1 MAVVYQ
7 LIAGNDRKGDIMAT
21 ATQSALIRGLDA
33 EKRSG
38 ASRQFAD
45 AQRRDIAGQDEEAAL
60 VFAAKSGNGQ
70 ALEIL
75 IKRYQRRIL
84 AIARRFTRIQ
94 EDAEDIAQQSFQK
107 AFVHLHRFKGKSS
120 FSTWLTRIAI
130 NEALMLLRRGRS
142 LREVSIDDLSGN
154 EESALRLEM
163 PDSRAGPESAFLHDE
178 RSRILSAAM
187 DKLTTRTRTA
197 IELRELGELSTKEAA
212 RVMGLSVEAVKG
224 RVFQGR
230 KKLSQVLKCE
240 SAWMSG
246 KQSLRASRKANGLW
260 RRRMTSVP
268 FQLPMAGALST
279 VLLALGVS
287 LFSFGCGEKNAQ
299 AGKPAAV
306 DVEVVQVEQKDIP
319 IYGEWIGTLDGLENA
334 DVKAQV
340 TGYLLKQAYAE
351 GSFVKR
357 GQLLFQIDP
366 RPFQASLDSANALL
380 MEAQAQLTN
389 AEAVQLQAQLNV
401 NKYTPLAAEQVATQ
415 QDLDNAVQTNV
426 AAKAT
431 VVNSKAAIRAAEAAV
446 ESAQINLDFTRLV
459 APIDGIAGQA
469 QLQVGALVNSST
481 SAVTTVSTVDPI
493 KVFFTVSEQEYL
505 AFNRQYPTEA
515 SREAE
520 EKRTPLELILAD
532 GTTYAKKG
540 KIYFADR
547 AVNQQTGAIRI
558 AGLFPNPGNILRPG
572 QYARVRAATSIKLGA
587 LLVPQRAVSELQG
600 SYQLAV
606 VETDNKVSILT
617 VKVGARAGA
626 MWIIKE
632 GLKPGERVVAEGVQK
647 VRQGEQVNP
656 KPFAISAGETK
667 GK

>member
-70 ALEIL
+70 AFEIL

-178 RSRILSAAM
+178 RSRILPAAM

-246 KQSLRASRKANGLW
+246 KQSLRASRRANGLW

-469 QLQVGALVNSST
+469 QLQVGALVNSSS

-656 KPFAISAGETK
+656 KPFAISAGERK